1 MPTRDA
7 LQVFLIL
14 LLVQLWEGKRV
25 KGERETHVYRKSRAS
40 VLGVRCE
47 AFSQGLGSEVEVFD
61 QDRGN
66 AMTPSTQV
74 KSLLGLE

>member
-1 MPTRDA
+1 M
-7 LQVFLIL
+7 
-14 LLVQLWEGKRV
+14 

-74 KSLLGLE
+74 KSLLDLE